1 MVYPQGL
8 VFEENQHEYSEY
20 RKGNRLLD
28 HFQLPQVEWPAVFD
42 KAYPVGG
49 HLTTILEQGDA
60 PAEQDHQWQTEF
72 RKPRHALQFQVAVPR
87 QSHEHIG
94 AE

>member
-8 VFEENQHEYSEY
+8 VLEENEHENGEY
-20 RKGNRLLD
+20 CKGNRLLD
-28 HFQLPQVEWPAVFD
+28 HFQLPQVERASVFD
-42 KAYPVGG
+42 KSDTVGG
-49 HLTTILEQGDA
+49 HLAAILEQGDA
-60 PAEQDHQWQTEF
+60 PAEQYHQRQTEF
-72 RKPRHALQFQVAVPR
+72 RKPRHALQFQVAIPR

>member
-8 VFEENQHEYSEY
+8 VLEENEHENGKYC
-20 RKGNRLLD
+20 KGNRLLD
-28 HFQLPQVEWPAVFD
+28 HFQLPQVEWASVFD

-49 HLTTILEQGDA
+49 HLAAILEQGDA
-60 PAEQDHQWQTEF
+60 PAEEDHQRQAEF
-72 RKPRHALQFQVAVPR
+72 RKPGHALQFQVAIPR
-87 QSHEHIG
+87 QSHEHIR